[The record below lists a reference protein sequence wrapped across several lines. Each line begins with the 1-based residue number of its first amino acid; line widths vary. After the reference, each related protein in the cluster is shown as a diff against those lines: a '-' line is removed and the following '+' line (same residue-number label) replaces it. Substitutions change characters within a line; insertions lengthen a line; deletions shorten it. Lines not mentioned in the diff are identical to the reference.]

1 MKLAWRDIEPFVKK
15 PDPAARAILVYGP
28 DNGLMKERARTMGK
42 TVVADLS
49 DPFNVTTFNADDL
62 VDDPARLFDEAQS
75 ISMMGGA
82 RLIRIENGADKI
94 SPMLRDYLDNPS
106 PDNLIIIEAGE
117 LGPKSPLR
125 ALFEKS
131 KNAAAVPCYVE
142 DERGLATLIRQM
154 LSESGYTAQGD
165 AVTWLAT
172 NIAGDRGRARS
183 EIEKLILYMG
193 GTGGTVMLADAQA
206 ACGEAGTA
214 DFDELVYAVAGA
226 KREVALS
233 TYNKLLEEG
242 VAPVSILRTLQNHFK
257 KLHYTQAAIAQGAS
271 VETAMKSLQPPI
283 FFKLEQPFK
292 AQLQRWPMPRLQTVM
307 NRLLE
312 LEAQTKRTGTPVE
325 TLCAQAIL
333 SISAA

>member
-15 PDPAARAILVYGP
+15 PDAKARAILVYGP

-49 DPFNVTTFNADDL
+49 DPFNVIVLDADTL
-62 VDDPARLFDEAQS
+62 IEDPARLSDEARAMS
-75 ISMMGGA
+75 LMGGA

-94 SPMLRDYLDNPS
+94 APVLREYLEDPS
-106 PDNLIIIEAGE
+106 RDNLVIIEAGE

-131 KNAAAVPCYVE
+131 QNAAAVPCYVE
-142 DERGLATLIRQM
+142 DEKGIATLIRQM
-154 LSESGYTAQGD
+154 LSESGYSAQAD
-165 AVTWLAT
+165 AVTWLAS

-193 GTGGTVMLADAQA
+193 KVSNTVTLADAQA

-214 DFDELVYAVAGA
+214 DLHEFVYAVAGA
-226 KREVALS
+226 KRDVAL
-233 TYNKLLEEG
+233 TTFLKLTDEG
-242 VAPVSILRTLQNHFK
+242 VAAVTLLRTLQNHFR
-257 KLHYTQAAIAQGAS
+257 KLHYTQSAIAQGAS
-271 VETAMKSLQPPI
+271 VEEAMKTLQPPI

-292 AQLQRWPMPRLQTVM
+292 SQLQRWNMVRLQTVLA
-307 NRLLE
+307 RLSD

-325 TLCAQAIL
+325 TLCAQAVL

>member
-1 MKLAWRDIEPFVKK
+1 MKLAWRDIEPFVKQ
-15 PDPAARAILVYGP
+15 PAPAARAILVYGP
-28 DNGLMKERARTMGK
+28 DNGLMRERVRTMGK

-49 DPFNVTTFNADDL
+49 DPFNVTVLNADDI
-62 VDDPARLFDEAQS
+62 VSDPARLFDEARAM
-75 ISMMGGA
+75 SMMGGA

-94 SPMLRDYLDNPS
+94 APALREYLEEAS
-106 PDNLIIIEAGE
+106 PDNLVIIEAGE

-131 KNAAAVPCYVE
+131 KNAAAVPCYIE

-154 LSESGYTAQGD
+154 LSESGYTAQAD

-193 GTGGTVMLADAQA
+193 GAGGTVMLADAQA

-214 DFDELVYAVAGA
+214 DYDELVYAVAGA
-226 KREVALS
+226 RREVALA
-233 TYNKLLEEG
+233 TFHKLLEEG

-257 KLHYTQAAIAQGAS
+257 KLHYTQAIIAQGAS

-292 AQLQRWPMPRLQTVM
+292 AQLQRWPMARLQLVM
-307 NRLLE
+307 GRLSE

-333 SISAA
+333 SISA